1 MENQRELTVL
11 LIEDDQFACEEI
23 RNYIDQLDD
32 MHLLGIT
39 DDSNKAL
46 DMVQYCIP
54 DAIILDL
61 LENAIIAT
69 KCAHASS
76 IELSLQMLKGTP
88 TISVSDS
95 GIY

>member
-11 LIEDDQFACEEI
+11 LIEDDKFACEEI

-32 MHLLGIT
+32 MRLLGIT

-46 DMVQYCIP
+46 DMVKYCVP

-61 LENAIIAT
+61 
-69 KCAHASS
+69 
-76 IELSLQMLKGTP
+76 ELHDRRKTTDDYPFGGRVTP
-88 TISVSDS
+88 YPVIPHDC
-95 GIY
+95 

>member
-39 DDSNKAL
+39 ETLIKPLIWFNIVFRMRL
-46 DMVQYCIP
+46 F
-54 DAIILDL
+54 
-61 LENAIIAT
+61 
-69 KCAHASS
+69 
-76 IELSLQMLKGTP
+76 
-88 TISVSDS
+88 
-95 GIY
+95 

>member
-46 DMVQYCIP
+46 DMVQY
-54 DAIILDL
+54 LFL
-61 LENAIIAT
+61 MQLF
-69 KCAHASS
+69 
-76 IELSLQMLKGTP
+76 
-88 TISVSDS
+88 
-95 GIY
+95 

>member
-54 DAIILDL
+54 DAII
-61 LENAIIAT
+61 
-69 KCAHASS
+69 
-76 IELSLQMLKGTP
+76 
-88 TISVSDS
+88 
-95 GIY
+95 

>member
-32 MHLLGIT
+32 MHLLGTT

-46 DMVQYCIP
+46 DMVQYCIRMR
-54 DAIILDL
+54 LF
-61 LENAIIAT
+61 
-69 KCAHASS
+69 
-76 IELSLQMLKGTP
+76 
-88 TISVSDS
+88 
-95 GIY
+95 